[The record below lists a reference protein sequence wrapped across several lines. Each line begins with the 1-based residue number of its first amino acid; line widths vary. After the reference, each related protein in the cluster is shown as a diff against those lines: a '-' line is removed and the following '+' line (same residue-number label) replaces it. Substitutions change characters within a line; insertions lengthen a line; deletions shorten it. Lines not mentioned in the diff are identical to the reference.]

1 MKLNE
6 TQIYKGIGT
15 IQMSKNED
23 GERCY
28 LYTHF
33 FDGNTFEDDTIKG
46 AKEMLDYHERRA
58 QEIKQAIAVL
68 SRKGYKVFKEV
79 AWRVRRLVL

>member
-23 GERCY
+23 GDRCY

-33 FDGNTFEDDTIKG
+33 FSGKTYDEDTIKG
-46 AKEMLDYHERRA
+46 AKEMLDYEERQA
-58 QEIKQAIAVL
+58 QEIKQAISIL
-68 SRKGYKVFKEV
+68 KRHNYSVFKQL
-79 AWRVRRLVL
+79 A

>member
-15 IQMSKNED
+15 IQMAKNED

-33 FDGNTFEDDTIKG
+33 FTGKTYDEDTIKG
-46 AKEMLDYHERRA
+46 AKEMLDWE
-58 QEIKQAIAVL
+58 EKQAVEVKAAIAVL
-68 SRKGYKVFKEV
+68 TRKGYKVFKEV
-79 AWRVRRLVL
+79 A

>member
-15 IQMSKNED
+15 IQMGKNED
-23 GERCY
+23 GDKCY

-33 FDGNTFEDDTIKG
+33 FSGKTYDEDTIKG
-46 AKEMLDYHERRA
+46 AKEMLDYEERQA
-58 QEIKQAIAVL
+58 QEIKQAISIL
-68 SRKGYKVFKEV
+68 KRHNYSVFKQL
-79 AWRVRRLVL
+79 A

>member
-6 TQIYKGIGT
+6 TQIYKGLGT
-15 IQMSKNED
+15 IQMAKNED

-33 FDGNTFEDDTIKG
+33 FNGKTYDEDTIKG
-46 AKEMLDYHERRA
+46 AKEMLDYEERQA
-58 QEIKQAIAVL
+58 QEIRSAINIL
-68 SRKGYKVFKEV
+68 RRHNYKVFKEV
-79 AWRVRRLVL
+79 A

>member
-1 MKLNE
+1 MKQNE

-15 IQMSKNED
+15 IQMARNED

-33 FDGNTFEDDTIKG
+33 FNGKTYDEDTIKG
-46 AKEMLDYHERRA
+46 AKEMLDYEEKQA
-58 QEIKQAIAVL
+58 QEIKQAISIL
-68 SRKGYKVFKEV
+68 KRHNYSVFKQL
-79 AWRVRRLVL
+79 A

>member
-15 IQMSKNED
+15 IQMAKNDEGD
-23 GERCY
+23 KCY

-33 FDGNTFEDDTIKG
+33 FTGKTYEEATIKG
-46 AKEMLDYHERRA
+46 AKEMLDYE
-58 QEIKQAIAVL
+58 EKQAQDIQQAVRVL
-68 SRKGYKVFKEV
+68 SRHNYKIYKEI
-79 AWRVRRLVL
+79 A